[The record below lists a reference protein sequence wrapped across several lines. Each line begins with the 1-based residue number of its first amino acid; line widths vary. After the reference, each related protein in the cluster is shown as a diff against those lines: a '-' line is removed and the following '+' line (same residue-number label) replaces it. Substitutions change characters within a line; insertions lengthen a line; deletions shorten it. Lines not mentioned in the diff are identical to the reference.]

1 MTTLKQFFSPPSYPF
16 SSASGDQ
23 SFRTLFTTPAGVSF
37 YYNGCLALQAT
48 SVTNLCGLMVTRA
61 APPGVGRPRSRV
73 NVASRS
79 NVLRQGSKKKPHQ
92 ASPPSRVP
100 RKKKHPPRGS
110 VQSSPLLLSP
120 TSSVVI
126 SPPGSPSSPGST
138 KPRPCR
144 DERHRQRGGG
154 FKSLTNLQI
163 GDLSEVY
170 LSIDKVRQALEA
182 ETQLLLR
189 CGPTRSQFLP
199 AAAQSELLWVPLT
212 KALGKYKAGVSR
224 VSSVVAH
231 GREHLEVLNG
241 HLDRGI
247 NWYDSNS
254 IYTELN

>member
-1 MTTLKQFFSPPSYPF
+1 
-16 SSASGDQ
+16 
-23 SFRTLFTTPAGVSF
+23 
-37 YYNGCLALQAT
+37 
-48 SVTNLCGLMVTRA
+48 MVTRA

-73 NVASRS
+73 NVASHS

-100 RKKKHPPRGS
+100 RKKHPPRGS

-120 TSSVVI
+120 TSSVVL
-126 SPPGSPSSPGST
+126 SPPGFPSSPGST

-144 DERHRQRGGG
+144 DERHRQLTSASKRGGG
-154 FKSLTNLQI
+154 CKSLTNLQI

-170 LSIDKVRQALEA
+170 LGIDKVRQALEA
-182 ETQLLLR
+182 ETQLLLQ
-189 CGPTRSQFLP
+189 CGPTRSQYLP

-212 KALGKYKAGVSR
+212 KALGNYKAGVSR

-231 GREHLEVLNG
+231 GREHMEVLNG

-247 NWYDSNS
+247 NWYVSNS
-254 IYTELN
+254 IYSLN